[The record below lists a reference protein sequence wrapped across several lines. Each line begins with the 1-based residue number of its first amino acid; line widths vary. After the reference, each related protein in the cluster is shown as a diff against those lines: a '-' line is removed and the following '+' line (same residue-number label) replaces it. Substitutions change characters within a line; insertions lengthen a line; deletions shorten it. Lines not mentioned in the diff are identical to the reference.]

1 MEHLHLNDAPPGQGG
16 SPLPPPPQGP
26 PGGPML
32 GRPPP
37 PPQQL
42 PAQMFTTA
50 AQLLDLTDSKP
61 APASPSRRLLSTH
74 TGANLVI
81 REAYACLARR
91 TEDDGRTT

>member
-16 SPLPPPPQGP
+16 SPLPPPQGP

-50 AQLLDLTDSKP
+50 AQLLDLTDSKS
-61 APASPSRRLLSTH
+61 APVSQSPDLLYTH
-74 TGANLVI
+74 TGANSLT

-91 TEDDGRTT
+91 TENDGRAT